1 MWERGVN
8 KYAEGGFHNNAIALC
23 NKILRYA
30 PGRTEVYLRLAQLM
44 VQRGFVAEAKQKLLE
59 YADRMRK
66 AGRMDE
72 AFNALKEF
80 ADLSPD
86 NEEIRLLLAEQL
98 KAAARTDE
106 ARDQLAKLYAETQS
120 TGDERRSRVTL
131 EKIKAID
138 PEYDPEAAPKP
149 EVKARPEKSSDLV
162 FLDLG
167 EPEPEVPGA
176 RGPEVAVEDLEP
188 LQVEPTSLVE
198 ESASEE
204 VAEAA
209 PGEEL
214 EIERAEVLFESAEEG
229 VSKME
234 GLEPT
239 VLEEIPE
246 VEAEQPPVEEGEQL
260 PVGEAGE
267 PQVPGPEE
275 PSVFEGEELPVL
287 ELEGGQPIFQEGEIQ
302 ETGIEVPELDLGLAG
317 SLDLEEPAVLEAEAG
332 LAPVGEVE
340 VPSSEETAPEEPAIE
355 VPMAEQLGAAAG
367 AELEGGPP
375 SISDLEA
382 RVADDPE
389 NPYLHQSLGEALIE
403 AGERERGLEE
413 LDIALGQYEA
423 AEQWSEAESL
433 ADEILRLD
441 PNSVRHH
448 QKRVE
453 FAYRRN
459 DRRGL
464 VEAYLGLA
472 DALFRSGALDRAR
485 AVYQRVLEHDTDN
498 ERARAALATLE
509 PEEAEGQAVSAE
521 RREPEPA
528 GGGDFVDLGRLV
540 LEDEEPRFKD
550 TRLRVED
557 EEPTGDEQRDFE
569 EMLSK
574 FKEGIAATLSAE
586 DAQAHYDLGV
596 AFKEMG
602 LLDEAIAEFQKALR
616 AKEGRLRT
624 SEALGVCFFE
634 KGQYSVA
641 ATVLKRAV
649 ESDPSGDEEKI
660 GLLYWLG
667 RCEEE
672 LGRQAEALGYYQRV
686 FAVDITFQDVSQR
699 VKSLA
704 GSGR

>member
-1 MWERGVN
+1 MGDLYQKAGDLNAAVEMWERGIN

-30 PGRTEVYLRLAQLM
+30 PGRTEIYLRLAQLM

-72 AFNALKEF
+72 AFSALKEF
-80 ADLSPD
+80 ADLSLD

-98 KAAARTDE
+98 RAASRTEE

-120 TGDERRSRVTL
+120 TGDERRSRLTL

-138 PEYDPEAAPKP
+138 PEYDPEAGPKP
-149 EVKARPEKSSDLV
+149 EVKTRPEKSSDLV
-162 FLDLG
+162 FLNLG
-167 EPEPEVPGA
+167 EPEPE
-176 RGPEVAVEDLEP
+176 GPSAQAAVEEPKPLE
-188 LQVEPTSLVE
+188 LEPTSL
-198 ESASEE
+198 ASEVE
-204 VAEAA
+204 
-209 PGEEL
+209 
-214 EIERAEVLFESAEEG
+214 AEEPPE
-229 VSKME
+229 VTLE

-239 VLEEIPE
+239 VFEEVPE
-246 VEAEQPPVEEGEQL
+246 VQGGELSMLRWEPEQT
-260 PVGEAGE
+260 
-267 PQVPGPEE
+267 
-275 PSVFEGEELPVL
+275 VFEEREV
-287 ELEGGQPIFQEGEIQ
+287 QEPGV
-302 ETGIEVPELDLGLAG
+302 EVPELDLEATG
-317 SLDLEEPAVLEAEAG
+317 SLEPEEPVVGSAEAEAVLFEQAQAEAG
-332 LAPVGEVE
+332 FVEEIAPV
-340 VPSSEETAPEEPAIE
+340 EPLIE
-355 VPMAEQLGAAAG
+355 VPMADQLAAVGGVDLEQA
-367 AELEGGPP
+367 PP
-375 SISDLEA
+375 TISDLEA

-389 NPYLHQSLGEALIE
+389 NPHLHQSLGEALIE
-403 AGERERGLEE
+403 AGERERGLAE
-413 LDIALGQYEA
+413 LDIALGRYEA

-453 FAYRRN
+453 FAYRRE

-485 AVYQRVLEHDTDN
+485 AVYRRVLEHDPGN
-498 ERARAALATLE
+498 EHAVAALATLE
-509 PEEAEGQAVSAE
+509 PEEPDKVAVAAEAEKPQPQEGQE
-521 RREPEPA
+521 
-528 GGGDFVDLGRLV
+528 FVDLGRLV

-557 EEPTGDEQRDFE
+557 EEPTGDELRDFQQ
-569 EMLSK
+569 MLSK
-574 FKEGIAATLSAE
+574 FKEGIAVTLSAE

-616 AKEGRLRT
+616 GKEGRLRT

-672 LGRQAEALGYYQRV
+672 LGRPAEALVYYQRV

>member
-1 MWERGVN
+1 
-8 KYAEGGFHNNAIALC
+8 
-23 NKILRYA
+23 
-30 PGRTEVYLRLAQLM
+30 
-44 VQRGFVAEAKQKLLE
+44 
-59 YADRMRK
+59 
-66 AGRMDE
+66 
-72 AFNALKEF
+72 
-80 ADLSPD
+80 
-86 NEEIRLLLAEQL
+86 
-98 KAAARTDE
+98 
-106 ARDQLAKLYAETQS
+106 
-120 TGDERRSRVTL
+120 
-131 EKIKAID
+131 
-138 PEYDPEAAPKP
+138 
-149 EVKARPEKSSDLV
+149 
-162 FLDLG
+162 
-167 EPEPEVPGA
+167 
-176 RGPEVAVEDLEP
+176 
-188 LQVEPTSLVE
+188 
-198 ESASEE
+198 
-204 VAEAA
+204 
-209 PGEEL
+209 
-214 EIERAEVLFESAEEG
+214 
-229 VSKME
+229 
-234 GLEPT
+234 LEPT
-239 VLEEIPE
+239 VLE
-246 VEAEQPPVEEGEQL
+246 
-260 PVGEAGE
+260 GE
-267 PQVPGPEE
+267 PQLEGQDLPLLEWEQEGQ
-275 PSVFEGEELPVL
+275 VFEGVESQVA
-287 ELEGGQPIFQEGEIQ
+287 GM
-302 ETGIEVPELDLGLAG
+302 EVPELDLGVTG
-317 SLDLEEPAVLEAEAG
+317 SLELEETGVGEVGAEAAPVEEAEAG
-332 LAPVGEVE
+332 LPSVG
-340 VPSSEETAPEEPAIE
+340 
-355 VPMAEQLGAAAG
+355 
-367 AELEGGPP
+367 
-375 SISDLEA
+375 DLEA
-382 RVADDPE
+382 RVAADPE

-403 AGERERGLEE
+403 AGERDRGLEE

-423 AEQWSEAESL
+423 AEKWSEAESL
-433 ADEILRLD
+433 AEEILRLD

-459 DRRGL
+459 DRRAL

-485 AVYQRVLEHDTDN
+485 AVYERVLEHDAEN
-498 ERARAALATLE
+498 ERARAALSTLQPE
-509 PEEAEGQAVSAE
+509 RVEEAEVGAGG
-521 RREPEPA
+521 RGPESPA
-528 GGGDFVDLGRLV
+528 GGDFVDLGRLV

-672 LGRQAEALGYYQRV
+672 LGRPAEALAYYQRV
-686 FAVDITFQDVSQR
+686 FAVDITFQDVGRR